1 MQCERRAARE
11 KRADVNPWLSGTHGR
26 AAPLSLL
33 LPPAP
38 PGRRRAA
45 RSCEGFGGGSWG
57 CTPAAATTCG
67 AGLGAEADFHFAYVQ
82 LGASRAPGRPC
93 SCKVTQP
100 GTEAGAAASARTSRR
115 PRQGEARAPHS
126 PGAHGRPPHAVPGP
140 GGRRRARG
148 SGSAPGVRP
157 TGTFCPRCPPAVP
170 RQPGRA
176 GAAERRRWWRGQPRS
191 AVGRPPAAGRHLPAA
206 ATDVRASPAPAGSRL
221 PPSFPPSSVTYIT
234 PWEGRLEHGCRGER
248 PPPCSPCMG
257 KGVQPTV
264 RAGMLPAKGCFT
276 SRSTRRERTPSL
288 APSLAPT
295 LCFSEGAGG
304 G

>member
-11 KRADVNPWLSGTHGR
+11 KRADVNPWLSRIHGR

-67 AGLGAEADFHFAYVQ
+67 AGLGAGADFHFAYVQ

-148 SGSAPGVRP
+148 SGSAPVSARRGHSAPGVRP
-157 TGTFCPRCPPAVP
+157 
-170 RQPGRA
+170 
-176 GAAERRRWWRGQPRS
+176 
-191 AVGRPPAAGRHLPAA
+191 
-206 ATDVRASPAPAGSRL
+206 
-221 PPSFPPSSVTYIT
+221 
-234 PWEGRLEHGCRGER
+234 
-248 PPPCSPCMG
+248 
-257 KGVQPTV
+257 
-264 RAGMLPAKGCFT
+264 
-276 SRSTRRERTPSL
+276 PSL
-288 APSLAPT
+288 ASLAEQGQR
-295 LCFSEGAGG
+295 SGGAGG
-304 G
+304 GASPAAPSGGPQPRGGTSRRRPRTSELPQPRPAPASRPLSLPPP